1 MNPQV
6 KEIVAALKIAMKQ
19 TVNSH
24 NLAEAFMA
32 RKTLEMIRGWEKKKD
47 QFTLA
52 VILHMGLMAGASSL
66 RRQEEMASL
75 MPIGVRTALD
85 RLYAQFG
92 REAIEAET
100 ERIGDEVARDLEA
113 IGDTGLPLQ

>member
-1 MNPQV
+1 MNPQL
-6 KEIVAALKIAMKQ
+6 KEIVTELKIVMKQ
-19 TVNSH
+19 TADNH
-24 NLAEAFMA
+24 DLAEAFMA
-32 RKTLEMIRGWEKKKD
+32 RKTLEMIQRWEKKKD
-47 QFTLA
+47 KFTLA
-52 VILHMGLMAGASSL
+52 VILHMGLVAGASSL
-66 RRQEEMASL
+66 GRQAEIWSL

-113 IGDTGLPLQ
+113 IADTGLPLQ